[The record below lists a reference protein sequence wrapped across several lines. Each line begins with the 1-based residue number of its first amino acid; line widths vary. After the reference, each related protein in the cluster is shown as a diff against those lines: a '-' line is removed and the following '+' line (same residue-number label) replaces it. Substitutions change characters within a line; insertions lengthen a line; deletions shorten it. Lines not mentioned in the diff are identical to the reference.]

1 MDVPK
6 RFFLKGENEHEK
18 CKFFNKAGIRR
29 FNHFYCFCLF
39 LSGIVL
45 VTYLVIF
52 LGGFSKV
59 WGVDSSF
66 TLNHYRLVFTNTLRS
81 IINSLLLSS
90 IGSLFAML
98 LGLLIAY
105 LLVRQSF
112 LGKKVMDFLGILP
125 YAVPGTMMGLGFVV
139 AFNKAPLILT
149 GTAFI
154 IVLDY
159 CIRRMPFGL
168 RSGISTLRQIDV
180 AMEEAMSI
188 SHTIVIMNQGN
199 IEQAGT
205 PLEIY
210 RHPQTPFVAE
220 FIGTTNFLKG

>member
-1 MDVPK
+1 
-6 RFFLKGENEHEK
+6 
-18 CKFFNKAGIRR
+18 
-29 FNHFYCFCLF
+29 
-39 LSGIVL
+39 
-45 VTYLVIF
+45 
-52 LGGFSKV
+52 
-59 WGVDSSF
+59 
-66 TLNHYRLVFTNTLRS
+66 
-81 IINSLLLSS
+81 
-90 IGSLFAML
+90 ML

-105 LLVRQSF
+105 FIVRQSF
-112 LGKKVMDFLGILP
+112 LGKKVMDFLRTLP
-125 YAVPGTMMGLGFVV
+125 YAVPGSMMGLGFVV
-139 AFNKAPLILT
+139 ALNKAPLILT